1 MPATR
6 RQEYRAVPLLAAA
19 GLLAMLAAPSVAS
32 AQTKTATSPPAA
44 AATPA
49 AAPSSNA
56 AAQPNS
62 AAPATPLTDFRTQL
76 GEVKKNLAGV
86 NSKIEERAK
95 LIEGITK
102 PDAARTQIDE
112 LQALVSQTLG
122 MVADNG
128 EIAKLGAKALEYARA
143 KQDQMRKDTKFTASE
158 RAALQKRWD
167 TNVVEVARAT
177 DELTKAS
184 SEFTRLLKAIQTRG
198 DYAAEVLEV
207 ENAAEMVK
215 VIQNLAAD
223 VRGAS
228 EMLKTFIRSLAPPE
242 S

>member
-1 MPATR
+1 
-6 RQEYRAVPLLAAA
+6 
-19 GLLAMLAAPSVAS
+19 
-32 AQTKTATSPPAA
+32 
-44 AATPA
+44 
-49 AAPSSNA
+49 
-56 AAQPNS
+56 
-62 AAPATPLTDFRTQL
+62 
-76 GEVKKNLAGV
+76 
-86 NSKIEERAK
+86 
-95 LIEGITK
+95 
-102 PDAARTQIDE
+102 
-112 LQALVSQTLG
+112 

-128 EIAKLGAKALEYARA
+128 DIAKLGAKALEYARA

-184 SEFTRLLKAIQTRG
+184 NEFTRLLKAIQTRG

-228 EMLKTFIRSLAPPE
+228 EMLKNFIRSLAPPE